1 MFIELVESLRCP
13 RPHEFTWLVASTL
26 EMAGRDIRR
35 GLLGCPSCSARYPIR
50 DGVVDF
56 LTRDG
61 TTPIPDSTPLGDP
74 AGDPELAMRLA
85 ALFDLTSPGGFVV
98 LAGEWGQSA
107 PALSA
112 LVEGVEILVLNTTV
126 ALTSGNGIS
135 LARTDGS
142 IPIRPGAA
150 RAIALDERHGAHVD
164 GAARALRQYGRLVAP
179 LGASV
184 PSDVEELARDGREWV
199 ATKRVAT
206 TEGVPLRRG

>member
-56 LTRDG
+56 QTRDG
-61 TTPIPDSTPLGDP
+61 TTPIPDSTPLAD
-74 AGDPELAMRLA
+74 AEEDAELAMRVA
-85 ALFDLTSPGGFVV
+85 ALFDLTTPGGFVV
-98 LAGEWGQSA
+98 LAGEWAQA
-107 PALSA
+107 AAALRTV
-112 LVEGVEILVLNTTV
+112 VEGVEILVLNTTV

-142 IPIRPGAA
+142 IPIRPGVA
-150 RAIALDERHGAHVD
+150 RGIALDARHAGHVA

-179 LGASV
+179 IAASL
-184 PSDVEELARDGREWV
+184 PPDLEELARDGRDWV
-199 ATKRVAT
+199 ATKRLET
-206 TEGVPLRRG
+206 TDGVPLRRG

>member
-56 LTRDG
+56 QTRDG
-61 TTPIPDSTPLGDP
+61 TTPIPDSTPLASA
-74 AGDPELAMRLA
+74 AGDPEMAMRVA

-98 LAGEWGQSA
+98 LAGDWAHAA
-107 PALSA
+107 PAL
-112 LVEGVEILVLNTTV
+112 LDVVEGVEVLVLNTTV
-126 ALTSGNGIS
+126 ALVSGNGIS

-150 RAIALDERHGAHVD
+150 RAIALDERHAMHV
-164 GAARALRQYGRLVAP
+164 GPAARALRQYGRLVAP
-179 LGASV
+179 VGAAL
-184 PSDVEELARDGREWV
+184 PADLEELARDGRDWV
-199 ATKRVAT
+199 ATKRLET
-206 TEGVPLRRG
+206 TEAVPLRRG

>member
-56 LTRDG
+56 QTRDG
-61 TTPIPDSTPLGDP
+61 TTPIPDSTPLAD
-74 AGDPELAMRLA
+74 AEGDPELAMRVA
-85 ALFDLTSPGGFVV
+85 ALLDLTTPGGFVV
-98 LAGEWGQSA
+98 LAGEWAQAA
-107 PALSA
+107 PALRG
-112 LVEGVEILVLNTTV
+112 LVEGVELLVLNTTV

-150 RAIALDERHGAHVD
+150 RGIALDQRHAGHVA
-164 GAARALRQYGRLVAP
+164 GAARALRQYGRLLAP
-179 LGASV
+179 IAASL
-184 PSDVEELARDGREWV
+184 PGDLEELARDGRDWV
-199 ATKRVAT
+199 ATKRLET
-206 TEGVPLRRG
+206 TEAVPLKRG

>member
-61 TTPIPDSTPLGDP
+61 TTPIPDSTPLADP

-98 LAGEWGQSA
+98 LAGEWAHAA

-112 LVEGVEILVLNTTV
+112 LVEGVELLVLNTTV
-126 ALTSGNGIS
+126 ALPSGDGIS

-142 IPIRPGAA
+142 IPIRPAAA
-150 RAIALDERHGAHVD
+150 RAIALDERHSTHVE
-164 GAARALRQYGRLVAP
+164 GAARA
-179 LGASV
+179 
-184 PSDVEELARDGREWV
+184 
-199 ATKRVAT
+199 
-206 TEGVPLRRG
+206 

>member
-56 LTRDG
+56 QTRDG

-74 AGDPELAMRLA
+74 EGDPELATRVA
-85 ALFDLTSPGGFVV
+85 ALFDLTSPGGFVL
-98 LAGEWGQSA
+98 LAGDWAHAA
-107 PALSA
+107 PALVA
-112 LVEGVEILVLNTTV
+112 LVEGVEVVVLNTTV
-126 ALTSGNGIS
+126 ALSSGNGIS

-150 RAIALDERHGAHVD
+150 RAIALDQRHAMHVE
-164 GAARALRQYGRLVAP
+164 GAARALRQFGRLVAP
-179 LGASV
+179 VGAAV
-184 PSDVEELARDGREWV
+184 PPGLEELARDGREWV
-199 ATKRVAT
+199 ATKRLET

>member
-56 LTRDG
+56 QTRDG
-61 TTPIPDSTPLGDP
+61 TTPIPDSTPLAAAEGD
-74 AGDPELAMRLA
+74 AEVAMRLA

-98 LAGEWGQSA
+98 LAGEWAHAA
-107 PALSA
+107 PALVGA
-112 LVEGVEILVLNTTV
+112 VEGVEVLVLNTTV

-150 RAIALDERHGAHVD
+150 RAIALDERHATQVD
-164 GAARALRQYGRLVAP
+164 PAARALRQYGRLVAP
-179 LGASV
+179 VRSAL
-184 PSDVEELARDGREWV
+184 PPELEELARDGRDWV
-199 ATKRVAT
+199 ATKRMET
-206 TEGVPLRRG
+206 TEAVPLRRG

>member
-1 MFIELVESLRCP
+1 MFIELVESLCCP
-13 RPHEFTWLVASTL
+13 RPHELTWLVASTL

-56 LTRDG
+56 QTRDG
-61 TTPIPDSTPLGDP
+61 STPIPDSMPLAEP
-74 AGDPELAMRLA
+74 AGDPELAMRVA
-85 ALFDLTSPGGFVV
+85 ALLGLTSPGGFIV
-98 LAGEWGQSA
+98 LAGSWSQA
-107 PALSA
+107 ATALLG

-150 RAIALDERHGAHVD
+150 RGIVLDERHALQVNA
-164 GAARALRQYGRLVAP
+164 AARSIRASGRLVAP
-179 LGASV
+179 LTV
-184 PSDVEELARDGREWV
+184 PLPPDFEELARDARDWV
-199 ATKRVAT
+199 AAKRVGT
-206 TEGVPLRRG
+206 SEFVPLRRD

>member
-56 LTRDG
+56 QTRDG
-61 TTPIPDSTPLGDP
+61 TTPIPDSTPLAASEED
-74 AGDPELAMRLA
+74 AELAMRLA
-85 ALFDLTSPGGFVV
+85 ALFDLTTPGGFVV
-98 LAGEWGQSA
+98 LAGDWAHAA
-107 PALSA
+107 PALRTV
-112 LVEGVEILVLNTTV
+112 VEGVEILVLNTTV

-150 RAIALDERHGAHVD
+150 RGIALDARHAGHVA

-179 LGASV
+179 VTASL
-184 PSDVEELARDGREWV
+184 PPDVEELARDGRDWV
-199 ATKRVAT
+199 ATKRLDT
-206 TEGVPLRRG
+206 TEGVPLRKS

>member
-56 LTRDG
+56 QTRDG
-61 TTPIPDSTPLGDP
+61 TTPIPDSTPLASA
-74 AGDPELAMRLA
+74 AGDPEMAMRVA

-98 LAGEWGQSA
+98 LAGEWAHAA
-107 PALSA
+107 PAL
-112 LVEGVEILVLNTTV
+112 LEVVEGVEVLVLNTTV
-126 ALTSGNGIS
+126 ALVSGNGIS

-150 RAIALDERHGAHVD
+150 RAIALDDRHAMHVGA
-164 GAARALRQYGRLVAP
+164 AARALRQYGRLVAP
-179 LGASV
+179 VGAAL
-184 PSDVEELARDGREWV
+184 PADLEELARDGRDWV
-199 ATKRVAT
+199 STKRLET
-206 TEGVPLRRG
+206 TEAVPLRRG

>member
-56 LTRDG
+56 QTRDG
-61 TTPIPDSTPLGDP
+61 TTPLPDSTPLAD
-74 AGDPELAMRLA
+74 AEEDAELAMRVA
-85 ALFDLTSPGGFVV
+85 ALLDLTTSGGFVV
-98 LAGEWGQSA
+98 LAGDWAHAA
-107 PALSA
+107 PALRTV
-112 LVEGVEILVLNTTV
+112 VEGVEILVLNTTV
-126 ALTSGNGIS
+126 GLTSGNGIS

-150 RAIALDERHGAHVD
+150 RGIALDARHAGHVA

-179 LGASV
+179 IAASL
-184 PSDVEELARDGREWV
+184 PPDVEELARDGRDWV
-199 ATKRVAT
+199 ATKRLET
-206 TEGVPLRRG
+206 TEGVPLRKS

>member
-56 LTRDG
+56 QTRDG
-61 TTPIPDSTPLGDP
+61 TTPIPDSTPLADA
-74 AGDPELAMRLA
+74 AGDAELAMRVA
-85 ALFDLTSPGGFVV
+85 ALLDLTTPGGFIV
-98 LAGEWGQSA
+98 LAGDWAHAA
-107 PALSA
+107 PPLLT
-112 LVEGVEILVLNTTV
+112 LVEGIEVLVLNTTV
-126 ALTSGNGIS
+126 ALTSGHGIS

-142 IPIRPGAA
+142 VPIRPGAA
-150 RAIALDERHGAHVD
+150 RGIALDERHAGQAA

-179 LGASV
+179 IGASL
-184 PSDVEELARDGREWV
+184 PADLEELARDGRDWV
-199 ATKRVAT
+199 ATKRLET
-206 TEGVPLRRG
+206 TEGVPIRRG

>member
-56 LTRDG
+56 RTRDG
-61 TTPIPDSTPLGDP
+61 STPIPDSVPLGEP
-74 AGDPELAMRLA
+74 GGDPELAMRVA
-85 ALFDLTSPGGFVV
+85 ALLDLTSPGGFVM
-98 LAGEWGQSA
+98 LAGTWARAA
-107 PALSA
+107 PALPP
-112 LVEGVEILVLNTTV
+112 LVEGVEVLVLNATV
-126 ALTSGNGIS
+126 ALASGNGLS

-150 RAIALDERHGAHVD
+150 RGIALDERHALHVNS
-164 GAARALRQYGRLVAP
+164 AARALRQFGRLVAP
-179 LGASV
+179 VGATL
-184 PSDVEELARDGREWV
+184 PPDLEELARDGSNWV
-199 ATKRVAT
+199 ATKRVETSEA
-206 TEGVPLRRG
+206 VPLRRS

>member
-56 LTRDG
+56 QTRDG
-61 TTPIPDSTPLGDP
+61 TTPIPDSTPLAESEED
-74 AGDPELAMRLA
+74 AELAMRVA
-85 ALFDLTSPGGFVV
+85 ALFDLTTPGGFVV
-98 LAGEWGQSA
+98 LAGDWAHAA
-107 PALSA
+107 PALRTV
-112 LVEGVEILVLNTTV
+112 VEGVEILVLNTTV
-126 ALTSGNGIS
+126 ALTSGSGIS

-150 RAIALDERHGAHVD
+150 RGIALDARHAGHVA

-179 LGASV
+179 ISASL
-184 PSDVEELARDGREWV
+184 PPDVEELARDGRDWV
-199 ATKRVAT
+199 ATKRLET
-206 TEGVPLRRG
+206 TEGVPLRKS

>member
-56 LTRDG
+56 QTRDG
-61 TTPIPDSTPLGDP
+61 TTPIPDSTPLVEP
-74 AGDPELAMRLA
+74 AGDAEVAMRLA
-85 ALFDLTSPGGFVV
+85 ALLDLTNPGGFVV
-98 LAGEWGQSA
+98 LTGEWGHAA
-107 PALSA
+107 PGLRE
-112 LVEGVEILVLNTTV
+112 LVGGVEILVLNTGV
-126 ALTSGNGIS
+126 ALASGDGIS

-150 RAIALDERHGAHVD
+150 RGIALDRRHAD
-164 GAARALRQYGRLVAP
+164 QAANAARALRQFGRLVAP
-179 LGASV
+179 VGA
-184 PSDVEELARDGREWV
+184 PLP
-199 ATKRVAT
+199 
-206 TEGVPLRRG
+206 EG

>member
-56 LTRDG
+56 QTRDG
-61 TTPIPDSTPLGDP
+61 TTPIPDSTPLGNP
-74 AGDPELAMRLA
+74 AGDPELATRVA

-98 LAGEWGQSA
+98 LAGDWAHAA
-107 PALSA
+107 PALVA
-112 LVEGVEILVLNTTV
+112 LVEGVEVVVLNTTV
-126 ALTSGNGIS
+126 ALASGSGIS

-150 RAIALDERHGAHVD
+150 RAIALDKRHAEQVD
-164 GAARALRQYGRLVAP
+164 AAARALRQYGRLVAP
-179 LGASV
+179 VEADV
-184 PSDVEELARDGREWV
+184 PSGLEELARDGREWV
-199 ATKRVAT
+199 ATKRLET

>member
-50 DGVVDF
+50 DGIVDF
-56 LTRDG
+56 RTRDG
-61 TTPIPDSTPLGDP
+61 TTPLPDSIPLADTP
-74 AGDPELAMRLA
+74 GDPELATRVA
-85 ALFDLTSPGGFVV
+85 ALLDLTSPGGFV
-98 LAGEWGQSA
+98 LLSGEWAPAA
-107 PALSA
+107 PALRTI
-112 LVEGVEILVLNTTV
+112 VEGVEVLVLNSTV
-126 ALTSGNGIS
+126 ALASGNGIS

-150 RAIALDERHGAHVD
+150 RGIALDTWHAAHVES
-164 GAARALRQYGRLVAP
+164 AAQALRQFGRLLAP
-179 LGASV
+179 IAASL
-184 PSDVEELARDGREWV
+184 PADLEELARDRRDWV

-206 TEGVPLRRG
+206 SEAVPLRRS

>member
-50 DGVVDF
+50 EGVVDF

-98 LAGEWGQSA
+98 LAGEWSQSA

-150 RAIALDERHGAHVD
+150 RAIALDQRHGGHVD

-206 TEGVPLRRG
+206 TEGIPLRRG

>member
-56 LTRDG
+56 QTRDG
-61 TTPIPDSTPLGDP
+61 TTPIPDSRPLP
-74 AGDPELAMRLA
+74 SAAGDAEMAMRVA

-98 LAGEWGQSA
+98 LAGEWAHAA
-107 PALSA
+107 PAL
-112 LVEGVEILVLNTTV
+112 LGVVEGVEVLVLNTIV
-126 ALTSGNGIS
+126 ALASGNGIS
-135 LARTDGS
+135 LAHTDGS

-150 RAIALDERHGAHVD
+150 RAIALDERHAIHVGA
-164 GAARALRQYGRLVAP
+164 AARALRQYGRLVAP
-179 LGASV
+179 VGAAL
-184 PSDVEELARDGREWV
+184 PADLEELARDGRDWV
-199 ATKRVAT
+199 ATKRLET
-206 TEGVPLRRG
+206 TEAVPLRRG

>member
-56 LTRDG
+56 QTRDG
-61 TTPIPDSTPLGDP
+61 TTPIPDSTPLGNP
-74 AGDPELAMRLA
+74 SGDPELATRVA

-98 LAGEWGQSA
+98 LAGDWAHAA
-107 PALSA
+107 PALAA
-112 LVEGVEILVLNTTV
+112 LVEGVEVVVLNTTV

-150 RAIALDERHGAHVD
+150 RAIALDKRHAVHAD
-164 GAARALRQYGRLVAP
+164 AAARALRQYGRLVAP
-179 LGASV
+179 ADAAV
-184 PSDVEELARDGREWV
+184 PSGLEELARDDREWV
-199 ATKRVAT
+199 ATKRLET

>member
-56 LTRDG
+56 QTRDG
-61 TTPIPDSTPLGDP
+61 TTPIPDSTPLAD
-74 AGDPELAMRLA
+74 AEADAELAMRVA
-85 ALFDLTSPGGFVV
+85 ALFDLTTPGGFVV
-98 LAGEWGQSA
+98 LAGDWAHAA
-107 PALSA
+107 PALRTV
-112 LVEGVEILVLNTTV
+112 VEGVELLVLNTTV

-150 RAIALDERHGAHVD
+150 RGIALDGRHAAHVA

-179 LGASV
+179 IAAAL
-184 PSDVEELARDGREWV
+184 PPDVEELARDGRDWV
-199 ATKRVAT
+199 ATKRLET
-206 TEGVPLRRG
+206 TDGVPLRRG

>member
-56 LTRDG
+56 QTRDG
-61 TTPIPDSTPLGDP
+61 TTPIPDSTPLGNP
-74 AGDPELAMRLA
+74 AGDPELATRVA

-98 LAGEWGQSA
+98 LAGDWAHAA
-107 PALSA
+107 PALVA
-112 LVEGVEILVLNTTV
+112 LVEGVEVVVLNTTV
-126 ALTSGNGIS
+126 ALTSGSGIS

-150 RAIALDERHGAHVD
+150 RAIALDKRHAEHVD
-164 GAARALRQYGRLVAP
+164 AAARALRQYGRLVAP
-179 LGASV
+179 VEADV
-184 PSDVEELARDGREWV
+184 PSGLEELARDGREWV
-199 ATKRVAT
+199 ATKRLET